1 MRLFAFELKKIWLRP
16 TIFMLLVLGLLTFVT
31 ILYPVIRSYN
41 NYSGVYGDYKTE
53 LFLEYGETLEPEEYA
68 EIDIP
73 GKIAEL
79 REKAQAIINDDPLYA
94 KYEIYSIEDMNNFNP
109 YEYIQYD
116 EPISESEQQ
125 QRNMDFAL
133 MQQKLYSSWYIN
145 AEGEIIFTENFS
157 GPIPRIMHW
166 ETISSRYAHLAGG
179 KNPVEVQAQYSESS
193 VVQKQAEKFIESYNS
208 NLIRYDLTNNFSMWA
223 TLICIFAVI
232 AVVLL
237 TAPTLVNDRSQGL
250 HYIQYSASAGR
261 KTLKT
266 QFVAAAFSSV
276 ILGAAVVGA
285 AYAAYFGLTDSGLY
299 WNAHIADYSGTFFM
313 YNITLSQYVFILGG
327 MTILLCAATGCFA
340 FMMARYSA
348 NIVTLMIKAVPIAA
362 AISGA
367 AFISMYGL
375 LSSDN
380 ILFHD
385 IFRGNIEFTEF
396 ILCGFIWF
404 FGIIAA
410 GLIVRHERRVDV
422 V

>member
-41 NYSGVYGDYKTE
+41 NYSGIYGDYQTG
-53 LFLEYGETLEPEEYA
+53 LFQKYGDTMESDEYA
-68 EIDIP
+68 EFDIQ
-73 GKIAEL
+73 GKLEEQHA
-79 REKAQAIINDDPLYA
+79 KAQAIIDGDPLYA
-94 KYEIYSIEDMNNFNP
+94 
-109 YEYIQYD
+109 QYD
-116 EPISESEQQ
+116 IFNLEDFKNYDPFGEQRSDAEQQ
-125 QRNMDFAL
+125 QVQKNFAVL
-133 MQQKLYSSWYIN
+133 FMKLNSSSSYVDI
-145 AEGEIIFTENFS
+145 EDELIFLEDLK
-157 GPIPRIMHW
+157 GPAPRIQQL
-166 ETISSRYAHLAGG
+166 EAIENRYGYLAGG
-179 KNPVEVQAQYSESS
+179 KNPVEVQAQYSESA

-276 ILGAAVVGA
+276 VLGAAVVGA

-313 YNITLSQYVFILGG
+313 YNITLSQYVLILGG

-362 AISGA
+362 AISEPHSFRCMGCSVA
-367 AFISMYGL
+367 IISYFMIYLEETLNLRSSFYAGL
-375 LSSDN
+375 L
-380 ILFHD
+380 
-385 IFRGNIEFTEF
+385 
-396 ILCGFIWF
+396 GF
-404 FGIIAA
+404 
-410 GLIVRHERRVDV
+410 LVLLRQDSL
-422 V
+422 